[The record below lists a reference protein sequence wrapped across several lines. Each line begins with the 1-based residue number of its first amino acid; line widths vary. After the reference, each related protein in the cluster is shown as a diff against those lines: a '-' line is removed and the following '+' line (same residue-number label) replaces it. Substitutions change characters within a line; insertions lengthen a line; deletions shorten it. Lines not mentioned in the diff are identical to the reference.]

1 MNPLLGLYLANATLL
16 VCHEIDSAYWK
27 EWDFFGGLL
36 GQPPLPDGDLGGL
49 TGFLIFHIPAVLA
62 VLYGL
67 LEVQKGTARGNWFS
81 LGVCACGLFAF
92 GIHMFG
98 LGSGRP
104 EFRSNISVVI
114 LVGILLASL
123 GQLFFTVRRMR

>member
-27 EWDFFGGLL
+27 EWDFFAGLF
-36 GQPPLPDGDLGGL
+36 GQPPLPEGDLSGL

-67 LEVQKGTARGNWFS
+67 LEVQKGTSRGNWFS
-81 LGVCACGLFAF
+81 LGVCGCGLFAF
-92 GIHMFG
+92 GIHMYG
-98 LGSGRP
+98 LSCGRP
-104 EFRSNISVVI
+104 EFRSTISVAI
-114 LVGILLASL
+114 LIGILIASI
-123 GQLFFTVRRMR
+123 GQLVFTVRRMR